1 MVLAVISM
9 TVAPPCIAPAS
20 IREVRSVRPGIKN
33 HVQSAS
39 VNNKETLNTSLH
51 STLVGSQKLTTRPLQ
66 FSSRQK
72 QQVVSPLVRQLLN
85 RIRLLESKI
94 NDLQLDLDVH
104 ESKLNE
110 IVPEVDDTRILLSPV
125 LDDVSKV
132 KTEVEK
138 LEAESKNAKA
148 EISSINSD
156 LKAETENATAE
167 ISSIKSELGAVKST
181 AEKSAT
187 KAQSEIEKLRSALE
201 ILLNITEANEKTIN
215 AMKKA
220 PSTPAPG
227 SCCEDDKCRTYR
239 GEHNRTKNQDCV
251 SWSEAGGNSFP
262 TNLFTEEHY
271 DFLEKNFCRNPD
283 HSEDAW
289 CWVPSRVEGLYK
301 KEYCNLPRCA
311 ESERDPKYI
320 WEHERRELK

>member
-33 HVQSAS
+33 HVQSAP
-39 VNNKETLNTSLH
+39 VNNKETPNMS
-51 STLVGSQKLTTRPLQ
+51 
-66 FSSRQK
+66 
-72 QQVVSPLVRQLLN
+72 LVRQLLN
-85 RIRLLESKI
+85 RIRVLESKI
-94 NDLQLDLDVH
+94 NDLQLDLDAH
-104 ESKLNE
+104 KSKLNE
-110 IVPEVDDTRILLSPV
+110 IVPEVDDTRVLLSPV

-138 LEAESKNAKA
+138 LEAETKNAKA
-148 EISSINSD
+148 EISSINS
-156 LKAETENATAE
+156 
-167 ISSIKSELGAVKST
+167 ELGAVKST
-181 AEKSAT
+181 ADKSAI

-201 ILLNITEANEKTIN
+201 ILINVTEANEN
-215 AMKKA
+215 AIEEMKKA

-239 GEHNRTKNQDCV
+239 GEHNSTKNHDCV